1 MYEIFKNLIL
11 PPASLLIVAILA
23 LVIRG
28 AYPGGRRLAAASLF
42 LLYLISTP
50 MVGDSILSALEVYP
64 ALPADHSAG
73 MESQAIVILSAE
85 ALSSPE
91 YSSPSPGSM
100 TLERLRYGAALQR
113 ATGLRVLVSGGV
125 PSGSAISLASIMRQ
139 SLEDDFHVPVT
150 WVEDQA
156 QDTHQNAEQSAIIL
170 KASGIDRVLLVT
182 HAWHMRRAKLVFER
196 AGLVVM
202 PAPTAFTKAPPGQI
216 SGIGDGIRGL
226 LPTVKAMQNSYFA
239 FHEIL
244 GMAYYQL
251 IF

>member
-1 MYEIFKNLIL
+1 
-11 PPASLLIVAILA
+11 
-23 LVIRG
+23 
-28 AYPGGRRLAAASLF
+28 
-42 LLYLISTP
+42 
-50 MVGDSILSALEVYP
+50 
-64 ALPADHSAG
+64 
-73 MESQAIVILSAE
+73 
-85 ALSSPE
+85 
-91 YSSPSPGSM
+91 M

-125 PSGSAISLASIMRQ
+125 PSGSTISLASIMRQ

-170 KASGIDRVLLVT
+170 KASGVDRVLLVT

-251 IF
+251 IY